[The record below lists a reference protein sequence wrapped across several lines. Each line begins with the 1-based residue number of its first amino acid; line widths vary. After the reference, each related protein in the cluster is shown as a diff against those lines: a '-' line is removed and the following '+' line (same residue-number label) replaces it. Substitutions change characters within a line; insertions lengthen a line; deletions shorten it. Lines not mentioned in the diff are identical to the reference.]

1 MITLAPAR
9 GWGFHDRGLLREGMV
24 ADINVIDYEHLAP
37 ELPRLVHDLPGG
49 ARRLIQRSRG
59 IKATIVA
66 GKALFCDGEHT
77 GQLPGR
83 LLRGPLA
90 RARA

>member
-1 MITLAPAR
+1 
-9 GWGFHDRGLLREGMV
+9 MV

-37 ELPRLVHDLPGG
+37 ELPRLVYDLPGG

-59 IKATIVA
+59 IKATIVG
-66 GKALFCDGEHT
+66 GKTLFRDGEHT
-77 GQLPGR
+77 GELPGR

-90 RARA
+90 RTRA